1 MTTWWWFGGGWRIPV
16 AARWWCAWWACGG
29 GVLTGFGGDDL
40 GPECWRQVRSR
51 EDGRIGIVREGP
63 FEGTDVTDLFMDDCD

>member
-1 MTTWWWFGGGWRIPV
+1 M
-16 AARWWCAWWACGG
+16 
-29 GVLTGFGGDDL
+29 LTGFGGDDL

-51 EDGRIGIVREGP
+51 EDGRIGTVREGP